1 MLRVYHYDFCLELK
15 VASGPI
21 QGLPTTQTLLHEKG
35 TRFLYLP
42 GTIDKIRAYHLR
54 QIEPSK
60 PHTTRIYFPSREAL
74 EAFWQEYR
82 NTFKNI
88 MAGGAVVID
97 GAGDILFI
105 WRRGRWDLPK
115 GKVEIPETPEE
126 AAQRELVEE
135 TGLTCAT
142 LVRPLTRTFHTYVE
156 GTEAF
161 LKEVHWFLFR
171 CAEKAPIAH
180 VQKEEGI
187 ESYRWVSPKEVPFL
201 YPQSYGTIQEVI
213 EYVLREV
220 LSPLSG

>member
-1 MLRVYHYDFCLELK
+1 MLRVYHYDFCLEFT
-15 VASGPI
+15 VASRPI
-21 QGLPTTQTLLHEKG
+21 QGLPTTQTLLQEKG

-42 GTIDKIRAYHLR
+42 GTLDKIRTYHLR
-54 QIEPSK
+54 QTELPK
-60 PHTTRIYFPSREAL
+60 PHTTRIYFPSKEAL

-82 NTFKNI
+82 KTFENI
-88 MAGGAVVID
+88 WAGGAVVID

-115 GKVEIPETPEE
+115 GKVEPHETPSE

-142 LVRPLTRTFHTYVE
+142 PMRPLTQTFHTYME
-156 GTEAF
+156 GEKVF

-171 CAEKAPIAH
+171 CVEKAPVAH

-201 YPQSYGTIQEVI
+201 YPQTYGTIQDVI